1 MTMYNQQLLEE
12 SVLTYHYYS
21 MQHENESAVTAAAD
35 LVCNELERQQSIQ
48 GSDVKNV
55 LIEMLYNWKDFRYI
69 YGK

>member
-55 LIEMLYNWKDFRYI
+55 LI
-69 YGK
+69 